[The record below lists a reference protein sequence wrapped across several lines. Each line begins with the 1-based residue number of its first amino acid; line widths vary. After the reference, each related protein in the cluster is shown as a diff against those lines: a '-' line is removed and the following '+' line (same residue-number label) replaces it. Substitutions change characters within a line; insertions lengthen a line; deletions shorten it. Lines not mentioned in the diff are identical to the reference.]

1 MSSTSPKISP
11 CGLFS
16 SRETLEEALEYSSS
30 LIEAH
35 IPQEAKIVAYTA
47 LHVVLNTALAQM
59 EKASLTNLKRRVGI
73 PKSIPPIST
82 ISPEDASQLVR
93 DLLIPSLTQVRSLAG
108 DKQEI
113 LSIFLLLVSRMFD
126 MDEEA
131 IMEDLHA
138 NIMENLTRRGL

>member
-1 MSSTSPKISP
+1 MANPSPRISP

-16 SRETLEEALEYSSS
+16 SRETLAEAIAYSQELINS
-30 LIEAH
+30 LPGEHRMA
-35 IPQEAKIVAYTA
+35 ALTA
-47 LHVVLNTALAQM
+47 LWVPLNTALAQM

-131 IMEDLHA
+131 IMEDLHT
-138 NIMENLTRRGL
+138 NIMESLTRRGL

>member
-1 MSSTSPKISP
+1 MSEKLAP

-30 LIEAH
+30 LIEAR

-47 LHVVLNTALAQM
+47 LHVVLNTALAQL
-59 EKASLTNLKRRVGI
+59 EKASLANLKRRSEP
-73 PKSIPPIST
+73 PKSLPPISM

-93 DLLIPSLTQVRSLAG
+93 DLLIPSLAQVRSLAG

-138 NIMENLTRRGL
+138 NIMENLPRRGL

>member
-1 MSSTSPKISP
+1 MPNSSPRISP

-16 SRETLEEALEYSSS
+16 SRETLAEAIAYSQELINS
-30 LIEAH
+30 LPGEH
-35 IPQEAKIVAYTA
+35 RMTA
-47 LHVVLNTALAQM
+47 LTALWVPLNTALTQL
-59 EKASLTNLKRRVGI
+59 EKASLSNLKRRVGI

-93 DLLIPSLTQVRSLAG
+93 DLLIPSLTQVRTLAG
-108 DKQEI
+108 DKQEM
-113 LSIFLLLVSRMFD
+113 LSIFLLLVSRMFN